1 MNEGRFADFY
11 TLQGKMVWWFSL
23 RCADRIQTRLQGN
36 FPFKYEKGGKRLW
49 QRLVTWPQKTKFRE
63 CTVEPGL
70 MVTSLTKKPKNQIFS
85 EFLAFWARFRQIFQ
99 IYHKR
104 THLLENWVTWLT
116 HWFLELFAKISFLDI
131 LVLFK
136 LEMRLQHNSLPFLP
150 PVSRF
155 TTLWLGHAQKS
166 KFWKWPTSELGF
178 SIFGIFFAF
187 LFLLFFSFFAA
198 VIDLLLGLLAVN
210 KLLRK
215 RHRDGQILASSS
227 QM

>member
-1 MNEGRFADFY
+1 MNEGSFADFY

-23 RCADRIQTRLQGN
+23 RCADRIQTRLQGT

-49 QRLVTWPQKTKFRE
+49 QRLVTWPKKTKFRE

-70 MVTSLTKKPKNQIFS
+70 MATSLTKKPKIQIFS
-85 EFLAFWARFRQIFQ
+85 EFLAFRARFRQIFQ
-99 IYHKR
+99 IDHKR
-104 THLLENWVTWLT
+104 IHLLENWVTWLT

-155 TTLWLGHAQKS
+155 TTHVVTRACPEIKILKVTYVFRLFD
-166 KFWKWPTSELGF
+166 FWNFFCLPF
-178 SIFGIFFAF
+178 SAF
-187 LFLLFFSFFAA
+187 LFFFCCSDWPSTGVAC
-198 VIDLLLGLLAVN
+198 G
-210 KLLRK
+210 
-215 RHRDGQILASSS
+215 
-227 QM
+227 